1 MHDSS
6 PQYFYRKGHRN
17 RFFTSRYSIIIAIVG
32 LLCTGLLFTPNTLS
46 LNSLA
51 FSTVSASSAK
61 GVDTIIVLGGG
72 LTSDGLPPLWQ
83 QARCKLAAE
92 LYSKATAGGQS
103 PAPVVITLSGG
114 TTWKAPPRDDR
125 GFPITEAASSAR
137 YLATL
142 GVPYEHLFEEGFS
155 LDTIGNA
162 YFLRAMHTDV
172 AGWRR
177 LEVCSVTFTKKRIR
191 KLLAICSYLYFYYY
205 RRSRR
210 VVMLT
215 ALLPTFI
222 FFLLIATS
230 NFTGYH

>member
-1 MHDSS
+1 MHENS

-17 RFFTSRYSIIIAIVG
+17 RFLTGRYSAIIAIIG
-32 LLCTGLLFTPNTLS
+32 LLCTGLVFTPTRLGLHS
-46 LNSLA
+46 LV
-51 FSTVSASSAK
+51 FSSVEASTSRDIDA
-61 GVDTIIVLGGG
+61 IIVLGGG
-72 LTSDGLPPLWQ
+72 LTPDGSPPLWQ

-92 LYSKATAGGQS
+92 LYSKAVAAGQS

-177 LEVCSVTFTKKRIR
+177 LEVC
-191 KLLAICSYLYFYYY
+191 
-205 RRSRR
+205 
-210 VVMLT
+210 
-215 ALLPTFI
+215 
-222 FFLLIATS
+222 
-230 NFTGYH
+230 